1 MSYSTEIYK
10 KLVEKFRSSALHR
23 PMHIDRYEPGT
34 ELKYDIIGVE
44 GANRATVRM
53 VIEKFVGGGFAGQV
67 YRVKI
72 LDIEPE
78 GKPVGGLAAG
88 GIYAIK
94 ILIPPTLF
102 SRLFRNALYWF
113 GFQGPFQ
120 LQVNPSAARS
130 GALWQKFIRRG
141 AKIMFGD
148 ERSVVDIYATFIDSR
163 LGSCGELSEWVEGRT
178 WRLEVDDRLDL
189 LNRWSKGKDV
199 DTQSLGSP
207 EYRAKYEFMN
217 KFVDLLHQMGGHE
230 FARQYEW
237 STWKSQ
243 PNCMK
248 RNDTEES
255 PSGGLTAVDFRAGLV
270 LLPFLPMSPGDFK
283 LIFKGLMRGS
293 LVQFDRGD
301 LKKLDRFVEAHSA
314 EFAGM
319 ESMLEELKSDER
331 VYRDSVPDITHNHVR
346 LLYSPRLWSTI
357 LSSAATGWKIRN
369 LIDEPSR
376 KKLLGN
382 KPLTLLIYV
391 LFIIPLIGR
400 VSVKFWGHP
409 DWRKH
414 YREMLTSRNYFG
426 RAFRGKIIEKIIGWH
441 RSGRFD
447 DNHAMKFSQ
456 QLWRIVYHL
465 PLSVLPAGIHRLLTD
480 WRYAKERLAHIF
492 IRPVRLYFDNDLR
505 EQWLHEMV
513 EDGKKKHLLNN
524 EDADII
530 LSRIKEPYIQKYLKS
545 LAVHVC
551 TLPVTQVVSVL
562 VAIIYVALHPEMPR
576 TQSYSIGL
584 GIIALFQV
592 LPISPGSLTRGFY
605 VLYLV
610 IKERNFKDYNIA
622 VFLGFFKYIGY
633 LAFPIQMTYHYP
645 ALAQFMAGY
654 WATEAV
660 HIIPVFGERGA
671 LLEHRIFCLFYNWPL
686 TIRRRMERR
695 GLIRA
700 SLKPR
705 YWHIVPY
712 ALAGAGLFGALDFM
726 FLRNVSELPNLKELW
741 IFALIVPLLTGAA
754 VTLSSGGTAIL
765 KRIIS
770 GAICGGSMGLMYI
783 AVSSFLG
790 YGGQAESSVIAIEG
804 AWRVF
809 VFTVLSAIGVLLTE
823 MLLPDPK
830 KR

>member
-10 KLVEKFRSSALHR
+10 KLVEKFRRSALHR
-23 PMHIDRYEPGT
+23 PMQIDRYEPGT
-34 ELKYDIIGVE
+34 ELEYEITGFE
-44 GANRATVRM
+44 GANRAKVRM

-67 YRVKI
+67 YSIKI
-72 LDIEPE
+72 LNIEPE
-78 GKPVGGLAAG
+78 DRPVEGLAAG

-163 LGSCGELSEWVEGRT
+163 LGSCGELSEWIEGRT

-189 LNRWSKGKDV
+189 LKRWIKGRDV
-199 DTQSLGSP
+199 DAQNLGSP
-207 EYRAKYEFMN
+207 EYRTKYKFMN

-248 RNDTEES
+248 RKDTEES

-283 LIFKGLMRGS
+283 LIIKGLIRGS

-301 LKKLDRFVEAHSA
+301 LNKLERCVEAHSD

-319 ESMLEELKSDER
+319 ESMIEEMKSCER
-331 VYRDSVPDITHNHVR
+331 VYRESVPDITHNHIR

-357 LSSAATGWKIRN
+357 LSSAATGWKVRN
-369 LIDEPSR
+369 LIDEPSG

-391 LFIIPLIGR
+391 SYIIPLLGR
-400 VSVKFWGHP
+400 VIIKFWGHP
-409 DWRKH
+409 GWRRH
-414 YREMLTSRNYFG
+414 YSGMLTSRNYFG
-426 RAFRGKIIEKIIGWH
+426 RAVRGKIIEKIIGWH
-441 RSGRFD
+441 RSGRLD
-447 DNHAMKFSQ
+447 DNRAMKLSQ
-456 QLWRIVYHL
+456 QLWRIMYHL
-465 PLSVLPAGIHRLLTD
+465 PLSVLPAGIHRLVTD
-480 WRYAKERLAHIF
+480 WRYAKERVDYIVL
-492 IRPVRLYFDNDLR
+492 RPVRLYFNDELR

-513 EDGKKKHLLNN
+513 ADGKKKHLLSN

-562 VAIIYVALHPEMPR
+562 VAIIYVAMHPEMPR
-576 TQSYSIGL
+576 KQSYSIGL

-645 ALAQFMAGY
+645 ALAQFMAGH

-660 HIIPVFGERGA
+660 HIVPVFGERGA

-726 FLRNVSELPNLKELW
+726 YLRNFNELPNLKDIW
-741 IFALIVPLLTGAA
+741 IFAMIVPLLTGAA
-754 VTLSSGGTAIL
+754 VTLGSGGAAIL

-770 GAICGGSMGLMYI
+770 GAVCAGIMGLMYI
-783 AVSSFLG
+783 TVSSLLG
-790 YGGQAESSVIAIEG
+790 FGGQTESIVIVIEG
-804 AWRVF
+804 AWRIF
-809 VFTVLSAIGVLLTE
+809 VFMVLSSIGVLLAE
-823 MLLPDPK
+823 ILLPDPE